1 MNCINEDT
9 INRLLDFDLTEEEMD
24 AISAHLEECDTCL
37 GKVMDA
43 VVSDKEL
50 ITRLTGTDR
59 TAQQRPRRGGCLNK
73 KLLIGYVAD
82 CLNAADKQHVES
94 HLGNCNLCVGHMM
107 ELQKN
112 SLKDSEIAFDT
123 KSLAAE
129 LRAGEKDRVLFI
141 PLVVDFGR
149 RIIEVI
155 KDQCNGIVIGGQ
167 LAPVGV
173 RGGRAIASEGVHIQ
187 KNFSDKGISVE
198 VAVSVGNKPD
208 TCDIRL
214 SLMGMKGDEVIGIM
228 ESTKVNISG
237 MGVDRNAVTDKR
249 GEVEFTELTY
259 GMYRIKAVDSGVE
272 TDVSIE
278 KNVEIVETY

>member
-1 MNCINEDT
+1 MNCINEET
-9 INRLLDFDLTEEEMD
+9 IERFVDFDLSEKDTEG
-24 AISAHLEECDTCL
+24 IYSHLAECDTCME
-37 GKVMDA
+37 KVMA
-43 VVSDKEL
+43 AAASDNEL
-50 ITRLTGTDR
+50 LKMLTGSGR
-59 TAQQRPRRGGCLNK
+59 TLPRLPRREGCLSR
-73 KLLIGYVAD
+73 KLLFGYVAD
-82 CLNAADKQHVES
+82 CLNDGDKKLVES
-94 HLGNCNLCVGHMM
+94 HLSECNLCVGHMM

-167 LAPVGV
+167 LATVGV

-198 VAVSVGNKPD
+198 VTISVGDKPD

-214 SLMGMKGDEVIGIM
+214 SLMGIKGDEVIGIM
-228 ESTKVNISG
+228 ESTKANISG
-237 MGVDRNAVTDKR
+237 VGVDRNAVTDER
-249 GEVEFTELTY
+249 GEAEFTGLTY
-259 GMYRIKAVDSGVE
+259 GMYKIKAVDIGVE
-272 TDVSIE
+272 TDVSID
-278 KNVEIVETY
+278 KKH

>member
-1 MNCINEDT
+1 MNCINEETIERFLECDLSEKDT
-9 INRLLDFDLTEEEMD
+9 EG
-24 AISAHLEECDTCL
+24 ISSHLAECDTCME
-37 GKVMDA
+37 KVMA
-43 VVSDKEL
+43 AAASDKKL
-50 ITRLTGTDR
+50 LKMLTGSGR
-59 TAQQRPRRGGCLNK
+59 TLPSLPRREACLSR

-82 CLNAADKQHVES
+82 CLNDGDKKLVES
-94 HLGNCNLCVGHMM
+94 HLSECNSCVGHMM

-112 SLKDSEIAFDT
+112 FLKDLEIAFDT

-149 RIIEVI
+149 RVIEVI

-173 RGGRAIASEGVHIQ
+173 RGGRAIASEGVRIQ

-198 VAVSVGNKPD
+198 VAISVGDKPD
-208 TCDIRL
+208 TCNIRM
-214 SLMGMKGDEVIGIM
+214 SLMRMKGKEIVGIM
-228 ESTKVNISG
+228 ESAKINISG
-237 MGVDRNAVTDKR
+237 MGSEIDAVTDKR
-249 GEVEFTELTY
+249 GEAEFTGLTY
-259 GMYRIKAVDSGVE
+259 GLYSIKAVDSGVE

-278 KNVEIVETY
+278 KIHVRSV